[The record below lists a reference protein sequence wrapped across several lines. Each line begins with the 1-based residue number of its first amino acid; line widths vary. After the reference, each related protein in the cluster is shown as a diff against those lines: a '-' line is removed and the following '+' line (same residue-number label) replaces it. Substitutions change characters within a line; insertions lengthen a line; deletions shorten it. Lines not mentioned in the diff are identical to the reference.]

1 MSTALLDIR
10 DVHVWFPIRRG
21 VFSRVRGHVKAVQ
34 GVNLQVR
41 PGEVVGLV
49 GESGC
54 GKSTLARAVMMLQ
67 EPTKGEIRIH
77 GKNIF
82 ALGGDEVRAIRRD
95 AQIVFQ
101 DPYASLN
108 PRMPVYQIV
117 TEGMVSHGLIKP
129 REQETAAKD
138 LLRDVGIGPEAL
150 YRYPHEFSG
159 GQRQRISIARALS
172 MKPKLMVCDE
182 AVSAL
187 DVSVQAQVINLLL
200 ELKEK
205 YGLSY
210 LFISHDLSVVKFIAD
225 RVAVMRAGQIV
236 EEGSCGEVMENP
248 RHDYTRML
256 LASVPGQFTRG

>member
-1 MSTALLDIR
+1 MTDALLDLR
-10 DVHVWFPIRRG
+10 DVHVWFPVRRG

-54 GKSTLARAVMMLQ
+54 GKSTLARVVMMLQ
-67 EPTKGEIRIH
+67 PPTQGEVRIH

-82 ALGGDEVRAIRRD
+82 TLNGDEIRAIRRD

-108 PRMPVYQIV
+108 PRMPVYEIV
-117 TEGMVSHGLIKP
+117 TEGMVAHGLIKP
-129 REQETAAKD
+129 REQEASAKD

-159 GQRQRISIARALS
+159 GQRQRICIARALS
-172 MKPKLMVCDE
+172 MKPKLLICDE

-225 RVAVMRAGQIV
+225 RVAVMKAGQIV
-236 EEGSCGEVMENP
+236 EEGACEEVMERP

-256 LASVPGQFTRG
+256 LASVPGRK